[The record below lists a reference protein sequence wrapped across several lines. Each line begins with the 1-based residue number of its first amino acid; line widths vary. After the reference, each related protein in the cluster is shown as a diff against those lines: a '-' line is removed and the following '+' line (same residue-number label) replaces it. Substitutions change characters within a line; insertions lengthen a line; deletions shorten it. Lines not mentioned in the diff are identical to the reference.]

1 MKKLL
6 FVFVCL
12 WFCVGIAFAQQ
23 DAIDAKN
30 AREYVGKTVWVKCE
44 VKGFREAREEGKPN
58 FINVG
63 APYPN
68 HIFTVVVVGD
78 FKEKYELELAS
89 LKDKT
94 ILVYGKVELFKD
106 LPQIKNPEKITL
118 K

>member
-1 MKKLL
+1 MKTL
-6 FVFVCL
+6 FSVFCFWLCL
-12 WFCVGIAFAQQ
+12 GAVVAQDNAIPAK
-23 DAIDAKN
+23 DAGQH
-30 AREYVGKTVWVKCE
+30 VGKTIWVLCE

-68 HIFTVVVVGD
+68 HIFTVVTIGD
-78 FKEKYELELAS
+78 FKEKYELDLAS

-94 ILVYGKVELFKD
+94 ILVYGKVEVFKN
-106 LPQIKNPEKITL
+106 LPQIKNPEKIVV